1 MGDESELSRLI
12 TLVAHELRTPLSVVS
27 GYLKM
32 LASERGGSLTDA
44 QRRAVSG
51 ADRACVQLT
60 TLANEVSWLGKLERG
75 EVAPNRAPLP
85 LAPLLREIAGGH
97 TPHDEHPVNVEA
109 VDGPGSGELTITADA
124 IHLRRALNAM
134 LSAVVRAAPDHATVQ
149 IASVTR
155 PREPRATGGGPA
167 LLVIAIAPVS
177 QIDSLLAADLA
188 TLDAPNESQGGLG
201 VSLPLVRRLMALDHG
216 SIHVRKTD
224 GSFSMV
230 LTLAN
235 ALA

>member
-1 MGDESELSRLI
+1 MGDETELSRLI

-32 LASERGGSLTDA
+32 LASERGGPLTDA

-75 EVAPNRAPLP
+75 EVAPNRAPVA

-97 TPHDEHPVNVEA
+97 TSHDEHPVSVEA
-109 VDGPGSGELTITADA
+109 VDGDGRGSGKLTITADA

-134 LSAVVRAAPDHATVQ
+134 LSAVVAAPDHATVQ
-149 IASVTR
+149 IASATR
-155 PREPRATGGGPA
+155 PRDGGGPA

-177 QIDSLLAADLA
+177 QIDSLLAADPA
-188 TLDAPNESQGGLG
+188 TLETPNESQGGMG
-201 VSLPLVRRLMALDHG
+201 VGLPLVRRLMALDHG
-216 SIHVRKTD
+216 TIHARKTD
-224 GSFSMV
+224 GSFSML
-230 LTLAN
+230 LTLSN